1 MIKFVYKI
9 CSVNEW
15 KKFQKEKKLYGTKK
29 DLLDGYIHLSSRGQ
43 INVTLKKYFFKMD
56 NLVLLKIK
64 TLKLKN
70 LKWEKSKEGKVFP
83 HLYSF
88 LNLTDVRNIHK
99 IILKKNGLHSISFI
113 N

>member
-1 MIKFVYKI
+1 
-9 CSVNEW
+9 
-15 KKFQKEKKLYGTKK
+15 
-29 DLLDGYIHLSSRGQ
+29 
-43 INVTLKKYFFKMD
+43 MD
-56 NLVLLKIK
+56 DLVLLKIK

-88 LNLTDVRNIHK
+88 LNLKDVRNIHK

-113 N
+113 NQFYDFTTVCYISKYWTVSSVGRAYDS

>member
-1 MIKFVYKI
+1 MTKFVYKI

-15 KKFQKEKKLYGTKK
+15 NKFQKEKKLYGTKK
-29 DLLDGYIHLSSRGQ
+29 DLLDGYIHLSIRSQ
-43 INVTLKKYFFKMD
+43 IRATLKKHFFKVD

-64 TLKLKN
+64 TLKLKK
-70 LKWEKSKEGKVFP
+70 LKWEKSKGGKVFP

-88 LNLTDVRNIHK
+88 LYLKNVKSVHK
-99 IILKKNGLHSISFI
+99 ITLKKNSLHSISLT